1 MTIPAFAIM
10 PLGLGFA
17 ILGTSILGALVAV
30 IGTSNVPALVEM
42 FPSSVRASGSAIGY
56 TLAYVLFGGT
66 APFVATGLV
75 AGFGT
80 PLAPAFYLMGVAV
93 VSAAVVVLFFRETKN
108 LSLSRTTVL

>member
-1 MTIPAFAIM
+1 
-10 PLGLGFA
+10 
-17 ILGTSILGALVAV
+17 
-30 IGTSNVPALVEM
+30 VEM

-93 VSAAVVVLFFRETKN
+93 VSALVVILYFRETKD

>member
-1 MTIPAFAIM
+1 MDTVVLKNLMRTPAR
-10 PLGLGFA
+10 
-17 ILGTSILGALVAV
+17 ALKQREA
-30 IGTSNVPALVEM
+30 
-42 FPSSVRASGSAIGY
+42 
-56 TLAYVLFGGT
+56 

-93 VSAAVVVLFFRETKN
+93 VSAVVVVLFFRETKD